1 MKFSNNLERKEMK
14 NIIVL
19 FSLLFVTLT
28 LAAVA
33 QPRMTPQER
42 LKMLKER
49 LSLTEAQ
56 SVKIE
61 KILINADEKIKEL
74 RTKGKNNRTEFRDLM
89 DKTNQEIDKVL
100 DEKQKV
106 EHKKMIDE
114 RKNRSWQNN

>member
-1 MKFSNNLERKEMK
+1 MK
-14 NIIVL
+14 NLIVF
-19 FSLLFVTLT
+19 FSLLFFTLT
-28 LAAVA
+28 LAAFA
-33 QPRMTPQER
+33 QPRTTPQER

-49 LSLTEAQ
+49 LSLTEVQ

-61 KILINADEKIKEL
+61 KILITADEKIKEL

-100 DEKQKV
+100 DEKQKA

-114 RKNRSWQNN
+114 RKNRSRQNN